1 MHGVR
6 WGKGMHFKR
15 HNGRRVPRRLA
26 PMPLPD
32 VHKPLE
38 VLQTRQNEN
47 TMVVGAKRGAETRK
61 HPSRRTGQ
69 LQHRPVVAVIPHV
82 FVEKVSALRVD
93 ELVALLSPLA
103 KTIFVITTGYD
114 STRGG
119 VQTVPIQATKR
130 ASFLSKVIEQV
141 SIHLQ
146 LLRIL
151 FTMRNEIDVLL
162 FFLGGIEFA
171 IPLAFAKCL
180 NINCLVVLT
189 GLGNVK
195 RIQPLKERG
204 GAQQYGELTRLRLAT
219 LLERLSFRFSDKL
232 IVLDE
237 SLIDQA
243 NLRQYHDKIA
253 LAHRHFVDFSEFQM
267 KDDIDERANV
277 VSYVGRLHEE
287 KGVLNLVKAIPKV
300 VGQRDDVKF
309 VIIGEGQLEGEL
321 RSYVAA
327 HALSQN
333 VTLAGWIPHEKLRD
347 YLARSKLLVLP
358 SYTEGL
364 PHAMLEAMAC
374 GTPVLA
380 TPVGAVPEVI
390 RDKETGFLV
399 RDNSPDR
406 LAESILSAL
415 AYPHLSRIAGN
426 ARALVEREFQYESVL
441 KMWRNVICDA

>member
-1 MHGVR
+1 MI
-6 WGKGMHFKR
+6 
-15 HNGRRVPRRLA
+15 
-26 PMPLPD
+26 
-32 VHKPLE
+32 
-38 VLQTRQNEN
+38 
-47 TMVVGAKRGAETRK
+47 VGAKRGAATSE
-61 HPSRRTGQ
+61 HPSHRTKPGK
-69 LQHRPVVAVIPHV
+69 PVVAVIPHA
-82 FVEKVSALRVD
+82 FVEKVSALRVN
-93 ELVALLSPLA
+93 ELVALLSPLT

-114 STRGG
+114 AARGG
-119 VQTVPIQATKR
+119 VRIIPLKATKR
-130 ASFLSKVIEQV
+130 ASFLSKMIEQV

-171 IPLAFAKCL
+171 VPLAFAKCL
-180 NINCLVVLT
+180 NIKCFVVLT

-195 RIQPLKERG
+195 RIQPTKERG
-204 GAQQYGELTRLRLAT
+204 GTQQYGELTRLRLAT

-243 NLRQYHDKIA
+243 DLREYRDKIA
-253 LAHRHFVDFSEFQM
+253 LAHRHFVDFDEFSM
-267 KDDIDERANV
+267 KGDVEQRADL

-287 KGVLNLVKAIPKV
+287 KGVLNLVQAIPKV
-300 VGQRDDVKF
+300 LGQRDDVQF
-309 VIIGEGQLEGEL
+309 VIIGEGQLESEL
-321 RSYVAA
+321 RDYVAT

-333 VTLAGWIPHEKLRD
+333 VTLAGWVPHDELRE

-406 LAESILSAL
+406 LAESIVSAL
-415 AYPHLSRIAGN
+415 EYPHLSRIAGN
-426 ARALVEREFQYESVL
+426 ARTLVQREFRYETVL
-441 KMWRNVICDA
+441 KMWRDVICDAEGM

>member
-1 MHGVR
+1 
-6 WGKGMHFKR
+6 
-15 HNGRRVPRRLA
+15 
-26 PMPLPD
+26 
-32 VHKPLE
+32 
-38 VLQTRQNEN
+38 
-47 TMVVGAKRGAETRK
+47 MVINAKRGAETRER
-61 HPSRRTGQ
+61 PSRRTRQ
-69 LQHRPVVAVIPHV
+69 LEHKPVVGVIPHV

-93 ELVALLSPLA
+93 ELVTLLSPLT

-114 STRGG
+114 SARGG
-119 VQTVPIQATKR
+119 VRTIPIYATKR
-130 ASFLSKVIEQV
+130 ASFLSKVVEQG

-146 LLRIL
+146 LFRIL
-151 FTMRNEIDVLL
+151 FRMRNEIDVLL

-171 IPLAFAKCL
+171 IPLALAKCL
-180 NINCLVVLT
+180 NIKCFVVLT

-195 RIQPLKERG
+195 RMQPLKDRG

-243 NLRQYHDKIA
+243 NLRQYHDKIT
-253 LAHRHFVDFSEFQM
+253 LAHRHFVDFGEFRM
-267 KDDIDERANV
+267 KDDIEQRANV

-287 KGVLNLVKAIPKV
+287 KGVLNLAQAIPKV
-300 VGQRDDVKF
+300 LSKRDDVKF
-309 VIIGEGQLEGEL
+309 VIVGEGQLEGEL
-321 RSYVAA
+321 RNYITT
-327 HALSQN
+327 HALSRN
-333 VTLAGWIPHEKLRD
+333 VRLAGWVPHDELRD
-347 YLARSKLLVLP
+347 YLTNSKLLVLP

-390 RDKETGFLV
+390 HDKETGFLV
-399 RDNSPDR
+399 RDNSPDP
-406 LAESILSAL
+406 LAESIVSAL

-426 ARALVEREFQYESVL
+426 ARKLVQSEFRYENVL
-441 KMWRNVICDA
+441 KMWRDVICDAKGT